1 MQSTF
6 LEAWFA
12 TQSKVESISKLWVLS
27 DRGTLDVYPDGLS
40 FSGKQYRLRIE
51 NVEHV
56 RLVRQQIPWVT
67 LLLSNGLL
75 VFMMQ
80 TGLLSYRL
88 QSVTGVVMLTLV
100 NAAVL
105 AVGLS
110 TRWVEVKYQDDS
122 GNDQLAYF
130 ANGSS
135 FGWGGIFGGTVQMYE
150 QLKAI
155 EARAVPS

>member
-12 TQSKVESISKLWVLS
+12 TQSRVESISKLWVLS
-27 DRGTLDVYPDGLS
+27 DRGTLDVHPGGLS

-67 LLLSNGLL
+67 LLLSNGLVVL
-75 VFMMQ
+75 MME

-88 QSVTGVVMLTLV
+88 RSVTGVIVLTLL
-100 NAAVL
+100 NAAML
-105 AVGLS
+105 AIGLS
-110 TRWVEVKYQDDS
+110 TKWVEVKYRDDC
-122 GNDQLAYF
+122 GNEQLAYF
-130 ANGSS
+130 ANASG
-135 FGWGGIFGGTVQMYE
+135 FGWGGIFGGTAQMYE
-150 QLKAI
+150 QLKTLEN
-155 EARAVPS
+155 EAAAS

>member
-88 QSVTGVVMLTLV
+88 QSVTGIVMLTLV

>member
-1 MQSTF
+1 VQSTF

-27 DRGTLDVYPDGLS
+27 DRGTLDVHPDGLS

-67 LLLSNGLL
+67 LLASNGVLIL
-75 VFMMQ
+75 GME

-88 QSVTGVVMLTLV
+88 QSVTGIVVLTLL
-100 NAAVL
+100 NACVL
-105 AVGLS
+105 AIGLS
-110 TRWVEVKYQDDS
+110 TRWVEVKYRDDS
-122 GNDQLAYF
+122 GTEQLAYF
-130 ANGSS
+130 ANGSG
-135 FGWGGIFGGTVQMYE
+135 FGWGGIFGGTAQMYE

-155 EARAVPS
+155 EAKAAC